1 MNGTDGLKD
10 AAKGGLRFDDVVRL
24 VASDG

>member
-1 MNGTDGLKD
+1 MNGIDGLKD